1 MLDECVTLS
10 PRKAFII
17 PQTVPNKPT
26 NGAELAVVAR
36 KEQLF
41 SSLVVSTLVARCI
54 ARETLST
61 PPSSVVKLSPG
72 DDDSFFERETLTSSS
87 YPERNTWPTGLAVSS
102 RLAPGNDYRFHPSQN
117 NSMNISASF

>member
-10 PRKAFII
+10 PRNAFII

-36 KEQLF
+36 KEQFF
-41 SSLVVSTLVARCI
+41 SSLVVSTLVARFI
-54 ARETLST
+54 ARETFST
-61 PPSSVVKLSPG
+61 PPNSVVMLSPG
-72 DDDSFFERETLTSSS
+72 DDSFFERETLTSSS

-102 RLAPGNDYRFHPSQN
+102 RLA
-117 NSMNISASF
+117 A